1 MRALPGRAAA
11 VSTVRQLGRRGGALA
26 LMVGAAFGFCMPGAS
41 AQEVAAAP
49 PAAEVPAAPA
59 AGAPAAAPAGTP
71 EAAAVSAAESG
82 PETVVVTARKRNES
96 LKDIPESI
104 QVIPS
109 SLIDEAHMVQLDDIS
124 SVVSNVNI
132 FEAHD
137 NSPAAVMRGIG
148 AFEVYNGVGFFLND
162 VQLFEG
168 QTVRPNDVERI
179 EVLKGPQ
186 GTLYGGSN
194 IGGAIK
200 YVEKDPTRTWQNE
213 VTGEIGNYWAR
224 NARSVLS
231 GPINDTLGVRLSV
244 YDDNQDG
251 YITDTYSTRRSA
263 RATTAAGG

>member
-1 MRALPGRAAA
+1 MRKMPSRSSTARAARGFKLRWSA
-11 VSTVRQLGRRGGALA
+11 IALTGTACSFLMTVALAEDGGAPSSVA
-26 LMVGAAFGFCMPGAS
+26 GAAV
-41 AQEVAAAP
+41 AQAADTAAAP
-49 PAAEVPAAPA
+49 VAS
-59 AGAPAAAPAGTP
+59 T
-71 EAAAVSAAESG
+71 AESG
-82 PETVVVTARKRNES
+82 PESIIVTARKRNES
-96 LKDIPESI
+96 LKDIPASVQAVPSI
-104 QVIPS
+104 
-109 SLIDEAHMVQLDDIS
+109 LIDEAHMTQLDDLG
-124 SVVSNVNI
+124 SVVTNVNL

-224 NARSVLS
+224 NGRAVVIGMSLEPIRLQLPSVM
-231 GPINDTLGVRLSV
+231 LGYMNHQILGH
-244 YDDNQDG
+244 DG
-251 YITDTYSTRRSA
+251 YVPLEDVVIVSA
-263 RATTAAGG
+263 RRLEP